1 MKVESNWVKAEL
13 NNLSDNADLAAST
26 LDDAS
31 LLMTTRRTAQK
42 EYEKLKEQLAEIK
55 KVEYRKRMA
64 LKIAKEK
71 EQNALKKEAKQK
83 QSLINDMQKVY
94 RQKSEGATLLSEIE
108 KF

>member
-1 MKVESNWVKAEL
+1 MRLIDPIDSKKKTKTLNKMKIESNWVKAEL
-13 NNLSDNADLAAST
+13 NNLSNNADLAAST

-71 EQNALKKEAKQK
+71 E
-83 QSLINDMQKVY
+83 
-94 RQKSEGATLLSEIE
+94 
-108 KF
+108 